1 MPEKSWAMPQGKFHE
16 NFTTDSSVPQESCQ
30 KVNADIFAMIR
41 LGRITVLSTYGMRSP
56 WRSLIAIHSSMVSM
70 RSLSAFLKGLSVGPH
85 AFQAR
90 YMSIIRLFVINN
102 LIFSSCQ
109 GCRDILREHIT
120 ISLYPNG
127 FNSQEWRGR
136 SGKSPANRA
145 VG

>member
-1 MPEKSWAMPQGKFHE
+1 MA
-16 NFTTDSSVPQESCQ
+16 ESYR
-30 KVNADIFAMIR
+30 DPFFDG
-41 LGRITVLSTYGMRSP
+41 LDE
-56 WRSLIAIHSSMVSM
+56 
-70 RSLSAFLKGLSVGPH
+70 SLSAFLKGLPSGPH

-127 FNSQEWRGR
+127 FNIILVDS
-136 SGKSPANRA
+136 SMT
-145 VG
+145 